1 VATFDQFLI
10 PAVQLETAQGT
21 IANLDGSGLRFD
33 WTITRDNTP
42 NPDQA
47 EILIYNLAP
56 VLAGEIAEA
65 WITAWPEL
73 AGYRVSFGI
82 GWQRI
87 AKTVIDGDVWD
98 LIPDERTP
106 TDRVLRLKIGDG
118 NTANRDSVFTA
129 TYKAIT
135 VVAAVELIATL
146 KAAAPGTP
154 NGGGLGLE
162 FPESSRALV
171 SEAAKEVAV
180 KKINIAGAYNARE
193 LMDDFMDTLGLEWR
207 VTNGQFIALRG
218 GVINRPGPIVKPS
231 TGLISYTTRNDKGI
245 DFTALADPE
254 VEPGIQV
261 QVVDDNGQPFGAVV
275 YRVDR
280 VTFSGNTDGES
291 IMAVS
296 ASKGVGV

>member
-1 VATFDQFLI
+1 MAAFDQFLI
-10 PAVQLETAQGT
+10 PAVQLDTAQGT
-21 IANLDGSGLRFD
+21 IANLDGSGLRIE
-33 WTITRDNTP
+33 WSIMRDNTP

-47 EILIYNLAP
+47 EVAIYNLAP
-56 VLAGEIAEA
+56 VLAGSIAEA
-65 WITAWPEL
+65 WRAL
-73 AGYRVSFGI
+73 APASGYLVTFGI
-82 GWQRI
+82 GWERI
-87 AKTVIDGDVWD
+87 AKTVIVGDVWD

-106 TDRVLRLKIGDG
+106 TDRILRLKIGDG
-118 NTANRDSVFTA
+118 NTANRDSVSA
-129 TYKAIT
+129 NTYKDIT
-135 VVAAVELIATL
+135 VVRAVELIATL
-146 KAAAPGTP
+146 KAGSP
-154 NGGGLGLE
+154 NEPNSGGLGLK
-162 FPESSRALV
+162 FPEESRAVV
-171 SEAAKEVAV
+171 SDAAKAVAV
-180 KKINIAGAYNARE
+180 KKITIAGAYNARE
-193 LMDDFMDTLGLEWR
+193 LMDEFMDTLGLEWR

-231 TGLISYTTRNDKGI
+231 TGLIAYTTRNDGGI

-261 QVVDDNGQPFGAVV
+261 QVVDDNGEPFGAVV